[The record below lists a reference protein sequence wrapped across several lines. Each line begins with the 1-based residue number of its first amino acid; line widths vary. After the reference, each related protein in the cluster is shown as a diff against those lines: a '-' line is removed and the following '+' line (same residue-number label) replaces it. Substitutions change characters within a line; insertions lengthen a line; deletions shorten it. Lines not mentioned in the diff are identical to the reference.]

1 MGLKMLKILWHLNNL
16 MSHKNSLR
24 CIIAIF
30 IARMFEGWRVVRCGF
45 GGRS

>member
-1 MGLKMLKILWHLNNL
+1 MGLKMLKIVWHLNN
-16 MSHKNSLR
+16 MSHKNFLR